1 MYTQHVSMLLSTLSK
16 PFIFL
21 SCMESLP
28 LNSSTSWNKKLFLTA
43 SWQQIHRFKITSAP
57 NYKQQPPCYSH
68 YSGQAELADTLQLRT
83 GGFRWCKVLLSAC
96 PCWRVATSAIRCYL
110 HCPRTSKQ
118 FQQNFVGA
126 KFHCP
131 HALADGN
138 HLTIRDVNEASWARG
153 QGRGPNFFFEAEAT
167 MYEAEAKAR
176 HVREQIS
183 VYEHED

>member
-21 SCMESLP
+21 SCMESLQ

-83 GGFRWCKVLLSAC
+83 GGFRWWKVLLPAC

-153 QGRGPNFFFEAEAT
+153 QGRGPKIFFEAEAT